1 MGSLDRKLKRKR
13 AKEFAKSFKKTMRN
27 FESIV
32 RCVKCGRLPNVVM
45 GEKIDN
51 WHIKKE
57 ADKIELTCPSC
68 KEDSHVD

>member
-1 MGSLDRKLKRKR
+1 
-13 AKEFAKSFKKTMRN
+13 MRN
-27 FESIV
+27 FESVV

-57 ADKIELTCPSC
+57 AGNIELTCPSC
-68 KEDSHVD
+68 VEDSHVD